1 MKAVIQRVVHAGV
14 TIEGALKA
22 SVGKGL
28 LVLLGVGYEDGADDI
43 RWLVRK
49 ISGMRIFDDEKGV
62 MNRSVV
68 DVDGEVIVVSQ
79 FTLMADCRRGNRPSY
94 INAANHEI
102 AIPLYLEFC
111 RELSEAIGKKVQT
124 GEFGADM
131 KVELLNDGP
140 VTICLDSKDK

>member
-1 MKAVIQRVVHAGV
+1 MKAVIQRVAHAGV

-28 LVLLGVGYEDGADDI
+28 LVLLGVGYEDSADDI

-49 ISGMRIFDDEKGV
+49 ISGLRIFDDEKGV

-68 DVDGEVIVVSQ
+68 DVYGEVIVVSQ

-102 AIPLYLEFC
+102 AVPLYLEFC

>member
-1 MKAVIQRVVHAGV
+1 M
-14 TIEGALKA
+14 
-22 SVGKGL
+22 
-28 LVLLGVGYEDGADDI
+28 LGVGYEDAADDI

-49 ISGMRIFDDEKGV
+49 ISGLRIFDDEKGV

-140 VTICLDSKDK
+140 VTICLDSKEK

>member
-1 MKAVIQRVVHAGV
+1 MKAVIQRVAHAGG

-49 ISGMRIFDDEKGV
+49 ISGLRIFDDEKGV

-111 RELSEAIGKKVQT
+111 RELSEAIGIKVQT

>member
-1 MKAVIQRVVHAGV
+1 MKAVIQRVAHAGV

-28 LVLLGVGYEDGADDI
+28 LVLLGVGYEDAADDI

-49 ISGMRIFDDEKGV
+49 ISGLRIFDDEKGV

-131 KVELLNDGP
+131 KVELLNDGQ

>member
-1 MKAVIQRVVHAGV
+1 MKAVIQRVAHAGV

-49 ISGMRIFDDEKGV
+49 ISGLRIFDDEKGV

-111 RELSEAIGKKVQT
+111 RALSEAIGKKVQT

-140 VTICLDSKDK
+140 VTICLDSKEK

>member
-1 MKAVIQRVVHAGV
+1 MKAVIQRVAHAGV

-28 LVLLGVGYEDGADDI
+28 LVLLGVGYEDAADDI

-49 ISGMRIFDDEKGV
+49 ISGLRIFDDEKGV

-140 VTICLDSKDK
+140 VTICLDSKEK

>member
-1 MKAVIQRVVHAGV
+1 MKAVIQRVAHAGV

-28 LVLLGVGYEDGADDI
+28 LVLLGVGYEDDADDI

-49 ISGMRIFDDEKGV
+49 ISGLRIFDDEKGV

>member
-1 MKAVIQRVVHAGV
+1 MKAVIQRVAHADV

-49 ISGMRIFDDEKGV
+49 ISGLRIFDDEKGV

>member
-1 MKAVIQRVVHAGV
+1 MKAVIQRVAHAGV

-28 LVLLGVGYEDGADDI
+28 LVLLGVGYEDSADDI

-49 ISGMRIFDDEKGV
+49 ISGLRIFDDEKGV

-102 AIPLYLEFC
+102 AVPLYLEFC

-140 VTICLDSKDK
+140 VTICLDSKEK

>member
-1 MKAVIQRVVHAGV
+1 MKAVIQRVAHAGV

-28 LVLLGVGYEDGADDI
+28 LVLLGVGYEDAADDI

-49 ISGMRIFDDEKGV
+49 ISGLRIFDDEKGV

-111 RELSEAIGKKVQT
+111 RELSEAIVKKVQT

-140 VTICLDSKDK
+140 VTICLDSKEK

>member
-1 MKAVIQRVVHAGV
+1 MKAVIQRVAHAGV

-49 ISGMRIFDDEKGV
+49 ISGLRIFDDEKGV

-102 AIPLYLEFC
+102 AIPLDLEFC

>member
-1 MKAVIQRVVHAGV
+1 MKAVIQRVAHAGV

-49 ISGMRIFDDEKGV
+49 ISGLRIFDDEKGV

-131 KVELLNDGP
+131 KGELLNDGP

>member
-1 MKAVIQRVVHAGV
+1 MKAVIQRVAHAGV
-14 TIEGALKA
+14 TIDGALKA

-28 LVLLGVGYEDGADDI
+28 LVLLGVGYEDAADDI

-49 ISGMRIFDDEKGV
+49 VSGLRIFDDEKGV

-140 VTICLDSKDK
+140 VTICLDSKEK

>member
-1 MKAVIQRVVHAGV
+1 MKAVIQRVAHAGV
-14 TIEGALKA
+14 TIDGALKA

-28 LVLLGVGYEDGADDI
+28 LVLLGVGYEDAADDI

-49 ISGMRIFDDEKGV
+49 ISGLRIFDDEKGV

>member
-1 MKAVIQRVVHAGV
+1 MKAVIQRVAHAGV

-28 LVLLGVGYEDGADDI
+28 LVLLGVGYEDSADDI

-49 ISGMRIFDDEKGV
+49 ISGLRIFDDEKGV

-140 VTICLDSKDK
+140 ATICLDSKEK

>member
-1 MKAVIQRVVHAGV
+1 MKAVIQRVAHAGV

-28 LVLLGVGYEDGADDI
+28 LVLLGVGYEDAADDI

-49 ISGMRIFDDEKGV
+49 ISGLRIFDDEKGV

-79 FTLMADCRRGNRPSY
+79 FTLMADCRRGNWPSY

-140 VTICLDSKDK
+140 VTICLDSKEK